1 MKEEDYIYIELK
13 SKNFSLQN
21 VLRINSIKNK
31 INDLEKK
38 IKN

>member
-1 MKEEDYIYIELK
+1 MKEEDYISIELK

>member
-31 INDLEKK
+31 NNDLDKG
-38 IKN
+38 